1 MDLKER
7 KPEMDLKERKP
18 EMDLKER
25 KPEMDLKDGPS
36 AIMFSSGTTGAPK
49 AIPYSH
55 AMIWDRAMI
64 SKLSEV

>member
-7 KPEMDLKERKP
+7 KPEMDS
-18 EMDLKER
+18 KER